1 MLVIQNIKIK
11 FEKSVI
17 PVKIRSITV
26 GYNQS
31 YSTNQKK
38 YQQIS
43 THAFEWHEN
52 ITLPLFYNVP
62 LQFTCKID

>member
-1 MLVIQNIKIK
+1 MLVLQSIRVK

-31 YSTNQKK
+31 YSSNQKK
-38 YQQIS
+38 YQQTG
-43 THAFEWHEN
+43 THTF
-52 ITLPLFYNVP
+52 
-62 LQFTCKID
+62 